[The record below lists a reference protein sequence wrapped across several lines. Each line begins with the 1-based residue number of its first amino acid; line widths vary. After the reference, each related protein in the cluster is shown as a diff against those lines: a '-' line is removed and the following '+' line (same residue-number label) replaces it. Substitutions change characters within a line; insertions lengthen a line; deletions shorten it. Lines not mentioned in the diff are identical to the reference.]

1 MIKSKFLLSFCL
13 TLSLFSL
20 PAFCGD
26 SVAQN
31 VSEAQD
37 GKNSEKFIQDLGD
50 KGIKTLTG
58 KDISEAERRKRFEAL
73 FIVAFDYDR
82 IGKFVL
88 GPFRRQV
95 SADDMKE
102 YLGLFKDM
110 VVRVYA
116 ARFGEYNHEQFKVT
130 ASRANKETMIVSS
143 QILRPNDSKISIEWH
158 MYKDKA
164 GEFKLFDVV
173 VEGVSM
179 ALTQRSEFLGILQSG
194 GIKKLMEDLKK
205 KKTQPAKKMI
215 DVTPAPE
222 KKRKA
227 TEEAPSSPAKKQATE
242 VKA

>member
-1 MIKSKFLLSFCL
+1 MIKNKFLLSFFL

-20 PAFCGD
+20 TGFCGD

-95 SADDMKE
+95 NAADMQE

-116 ARFGEYNHEQFKVT
+116 ARFGEYNHEQFKAT

-164 GEFKLFDVV
+164 GEFKIFDVV

-194 GIKKLMEDLKK
+194 GIKKLMEDIKK
-205 KKTQPAKKMI
+205 KKNQPAKKMI
-215 DVTPAPE
+215 DVSSSSEKPKKEGSAASQPAQ
-222 KKRKA
+222 
-227 TEEAPSSPAKKQATE
+227 KQAAGA
-242 VKA
+242 KA